1 MHLPSFFFHPFIQIS
16 LKQKWLLFALP
27 NKESTC
33 EKITPE
39 YHFDANHKYEL
50 CIVGYIRRV
59 PAYEVHNEKKSL
71 RARPVLIKM
80 WKFLITFARV
90 VPLFFTIHWI
100 ICLFWLLGSRAAK
113 LQLIAPHQIFFFM
126 YNLNKSANFCHLFPL
141 FKCWIVAVSVAWL
154 EAARSHLSKLKQL
167 QVNSCSHSDY
177 LFSFAASNPPHFN
190 HLQLTFFHLQHTL
203 LGQHEKQK

>member
-1 MHLPSFFFHPFIQIS
+1 MLRGSQSVSLIHRQTVTVIDCQSVETGGSFLLFCLTGSFASDRGSHGGSHLHLNKDCQWLCQSPLSKLPYLMNASTIFFFHPFIQIS

-39 YHFDANHKYEL
+39 YHFDANYKYEL

-90 VPLFFTIHWI
+90 VPLFLPSIE
-100 ICLFWLLGSRAAK
+100 LFVSSG
-113 LQLIAPHQIFFFM
+113 
-126 YNLNKSANFCHLFPL
+126 
-141 FKCWIVAVSVAWL
+141 CWV
-154 EAARSHLSKLKQL
+154 
-167 QVNSCSHSDY
+167 
-177 LFSFAASNPPHFN
+177 
-190 HLQLTFFHLQHTL
+190 
-203 LGQHEKQK
+203 HEQQSYS